1 MRIFSSHIS
10 KVMLILVV
18 LTGCSSAPS
27 KEHNLYNVWS
37 ADSYTMGEASLNK
50 VLILGIVN
58 LPENRQKLENAFTE
72 SFTNLGVEAVPSL
85 KLMNAETDI
94 SRETVEFAID
104 GTGIDAVLVT
114 ELVRLDDADIY
125 HGPDPSTYWDEKDF
139 LTRVGYYDTT
149 AYDYSTDPN
158 LTSTKL
164 VALIKIKLYDIE
176 AQEFIWTANSQSID
190 PTSPDAVIKTISA
203 SVIERLKVD
212 TPTIWN
218 R

>member
-10 KVMLILVV
+10 KVALILVA
-18 LTGCSSAPS
+18 LTGCSSSPS
-27 KEHNLYNVWS
+27 KVHNLYNVWS
-37 ADSYTMGEASLNK
+37 ADSYTMSEASLNK
-50 VLILGIVN
+50 VLILGVVN
-58 LPENRQKLENAFTE
+58 LPENRQKLENTFAE
-72 SFTNLGVEAVPSL
+72 AFTNLGVEAVASL
-85 KLMNAETDI
+85 KLMHPETDI

-158 LTSTKL
+158 LTSTNL